1 MRLKIY
7 KTTSML
13 LLALVI
19 LCGCDSNS
27 KSSDE
32 DTYFRLTPD
41 NVNLPETDTSVT
53 LTIEGGTPPFNVV
66 VYDDTLGSI
75 ATPFFDTYDRTVVY
89 SAKSKEGV
97 NIIEVEDKLH
107 WTASARIY
115 QYQYT
120 LSINPSSLTMASTQ
134 TNQVFTVSGTS
145 HDVSW
150 RMTDSTLGSIRV
162 LDDYGYVIEYTRT
175 TKTGTNILYA
185 KDTNDTEKS
194 VSITQQ

>member
-7 KTTSML
+7 KTASML

-27 KSSDE
+27 KSSNE

-41 NVNLPETDTSVT
+41 NVNLPKTDTSVT

-75 ATPFFDTYDRTVVY
+75 ATPFVGTYDRTVVY

-115 QYQYT
+115 QYQYI

-194 VSITQQ
+194 VTITQQ

>member
-1 MRLKIY
+1 
-7 KTTSML
+7 ML

-27 KSSDE
+27 KSSNE

-41 NVNLPETDTSVT
+41 TVNLPKGDTSVT

-75 ATPFFDTYDRTVVY
+75 ATPFTNTYDRTVVY
-89 SAKSKEGV
+89 STKSKEGV
-97 NIIEVEDKLH
+97 NTIEVEDKLH

-120 LSINPSSLTMASTQ
+120 LSVNPSSLTMASTQ
-134 TNQVFTVSGTS
+134 PNQTFTVSGTS
-145 HDVSW
+145 HNVSW
-150 RMTDSTLGSIRV
+150 RMTDSTLGSIKI
-162 LDDYGYVIEYTRT
+162 LDDYGYIIEYTRT

-185 KDTNDTEKS
+185 KDINDIEKS
-194 VSITQQ
+194 VTITQQ